1 MAWDA
6 KTKEILQ
13 LAQELIAI
21 PSVSTEPQPRLDE
34 VRRAGRVLKA
44 YFDWAG
50 LHTVWL
56 EPEDAPFPAL
66 FAFFPGQEGVS
77 VLWLGHFDVVNPEPD
92 ERQFQ
97 PRIEGDYL
105 WGRGAAD
112 MKTVVA
118 TVAVWMKDAFQ
129 AGPPYPP
136 FGVLLIGNE
145 EEGETRPVGTRE
157 ALDWYR
163 ETYGAL
169 PAFYIA
175 GERTEETGTKPYGA
189 VCTQSRGAVRVS
201 FRLKGIRGHS
211 GLSHAKA
218 DLADRLFRLQHEIR
232 RLAENML
239 TLDTSS
245 GWYSQIRFPFVFVG
259 RPGLYNI
266 TPDEGVM
273 GLEIRPIP
281 QDALDAFLQALHDL
295 AQREGVEMVV
305 ESPAGG
311 TYMDESHP
319 YLNLLL
325 DALEEAWGH
334 RPPLCRKLPASS
346 VRFTPPGTAVIW
358 GQSGI
363 GPHAADE
370 RHYIPSILPYYQG
383 LQAFARRLQT
393 NVPDMHGATA

>member
-6 KTKEILQ
+6 KTTEILQ

-21 PSVSTEPQPRLDE
+21 PSVSTQPNPRLDE

-50 LHTVWL
+50 LHTEWL

-66 FAFFPGQEGVS
+66 LVFFPGQEIAPVM
-77 VLWLGHFDVVNPEPD
+77 WLGHFDVVNPEPD
-92 ERQFQ
+92 DRQFQ
-97 PRIEGDYL
+97 PRIEGEYL

-118 TVAVWMKDAFQ
+118 TVAVWMKDTMH

-136 FGVLLIGNE
+136 ISLMLIGNE

-163 ETYGAL
+163 QTYGTL
-169 PAFYIA
+169 PRFFIA
-175 GERTEETGTKPYGA
+175 GERTEETGTRPYGA
-189 VCTQSRGAVRVS
+189 VCTQSRGAVRVL
-201 FRLKGIRGHS
+201 FRVKGTRGHT
-211 GLSHAKA
+211 GLSASRS
-218 DLADRLFRLQHEIR
+218 DLTQRLFQLQDEIQA
-232 RLAENML
+232 LARQTL
-239 TLDTSS
+239 TLDTSQ
-245 GWYSQIRFPFVFVG
+245 GWFSQIRFPFVSVG
-259 RPGLYNI
+259 QPGLYNI
-266 TPDEGVM
+266 TPDEGVL
-273 GLEIRPIP
+273 GLEIRSIP
-281 QDALDAFLQALHDL
+281 QDALDEFLQRVREKARALD
-295 AQREGVEMVV
+295 VEMQV

-311 TYMDESHP
+311 TQIDEEHP
-319 YLNLLL
+319 YLKLLL

-358 GQSGI
+358 GQSGV

-370 RHYIPSILPYYQG
+370 RHYIPSILPYYRG
-383 LQAFARRLQT
+383 LQSFARRLLQEQT
-393 NVPDMHGATA
+393 PARQGVA